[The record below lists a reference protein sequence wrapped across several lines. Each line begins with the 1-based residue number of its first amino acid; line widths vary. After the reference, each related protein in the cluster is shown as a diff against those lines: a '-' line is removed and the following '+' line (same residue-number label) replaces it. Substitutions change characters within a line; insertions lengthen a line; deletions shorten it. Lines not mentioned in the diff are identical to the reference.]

1 MASMVLAC
9 FERLTACLNKRVG
22 ISLHLKDRPPRI
34 SIRSEISTKNS
45 LFPRSRNYGRIE
57 KTEQEIGN
65 DRGELKNMAWLNLNS
80 YERQEYVELR
90 LNAPKAEK
98 ILLEFNPLKI
108 SDTPDWNPAWEEW
121 HCYRNP
127 LRIYQQDYEI
137 LVDYFNKIYP
147 IKDAFDGTLEQEF
160 SVCFDNWIGKNDWI
174 KIIFEIEKDL
184 NGVLDGERI
193 FLTGFLEWLK
203 EALKYSSIIVVEG
216 NL

>member
-1 MASMVLAC
+1 
-9 FERLTACLNKRVG
+9 
-22 ISLHLKDRPPRI
+22 
-34 SIRSEISTKNS
+34 
-45 LFPRSRNYGRIE
+45 
-57 KTEQEIGN
+57 
-65 DRGELKNMAWLNLNS
+65 MAWLNLNS

-147 IKDAFDGTLEQEF
+147 IKDAFDGTLEQE
-160 SVCFDNWIGKNDWI
+160 IGRAH
-174 KIIFEIEKDL
+174 
-184 NGVLDGERI
+184 V
-193 FLTGFLEWLK
+193 
-203 EALKYSSIIVVEG
+203 
-216 NL
+216 

>member
-1 MASMVLAC
+1 
-9 FERLTACLNKRVG
+9 
-22 ISLHLKDRPPRI
+22 
-34 SIRSEISTKNS
+34 
-45 LFPRSRNYGRIE
+45 
-57 KTEQEIGN
+57 
-65 DRGELKNMAWLNLNS
+65 MAWLNLNS

-160 SVCFDNWIGKNDWI
+160 SACFDNWIGKNDWI